1 MHYQDSSEQLFDQY
15 LIGIRSNKHPVIET
29 YDAPA
34 LNDLTLESFR
44 FHDKNKLD
52 LGMFKIINK
61 NKIDVDMNVPL
72 CEIIGANKLSL
83 HSDEEDDE
91 YMYFC
96 NTCRFISTCNRE
108 NKIIEGDG

>member
-1 MHYQDSSEQLFDQY
+1 MYYQDSSEQLFDQY

-34 LNDLTLESFR
+34 LNELTLESFR

-61 NKIDVDMNVPL
+61 NKIDIGMNVPL
-72 CEIIGANKLSL
+72 YEIIGANKVLL
-83 HSDEEDDE
+83 HSCEEDNE
-91 YMYFC
+91 YMCFC

-108 NKIIEGDG
+108 DKITKGDD